1 MCPGSRCGAPTS
13 ASPRGCATAGSCSWA
28 APPTSPPT
36 GGLGLDT
43 GVQDADNLGWKLAA
57 ALAGDPAPLDTYEP
71 ERRTVAARVRG
82 LSTELLDKLVD
93 GDEDAT
99 RRGPETRQLGISY
112 RSPTDRGPLVAGDR
126 APDAPLADA
135 TGTKIRLFDLFRGP
149 HATLL
154 RFAPTTEAAGT
165 PPPSGLAANSAS
177 LGTCPVR
184 TVEIRPLHVGADPPG
199 RTSRPPLV
207 SPRWTDNDG
216 GRAVTA
222 RPPLVR
228 ESYSPMNEPTVSQPS
243 TESTARPQNTT
254 AR

>member
-1 MCPGSRCGAPTS
+1 MAHRHP
-13 ASPRGCATAGSCSWA
+13 PRRAVARRPDPARGRRR
-28 APPTSPPT
+28 PRPPT

-93 GDEDAT
+93 GDEDAM

-135 TGTKIRLFDLFRGP
+135 TGT
-149 HATLL
+149 LL

-177 LGTCPVR
+177 LRTCPVR
-184 TVEIRPLHVGADPPG
+184 TVEIRPRHVGADPPG
-199 RTSRPPLV
+199 RTSRPQLV

-222 RPPLVR
+222 RPPFLR

>member
-1 MCPGSRCGAPTS
+1 MWRTDIRLAARLRDGRILL
-13 ASPRGCATAGSCSWA
+13 AGDA
-28 APPTSPPT
+28 AHVHPPT
-36 GGLGLDT
+36 GGQGLDT

-93 GDEDAT
+93 GDEDAM

-135 TGTKIRLFDLFRGP
+135 TGT
-149 HATLL
+149 LL

-177 LGTCPVR
+177 LRTCPVR
-184 TVEIRPLHVGADPPG
+184 TVEIRPRHVGADPPG